1 MAMDPKIKAAIELEI
16 RERKSVTVDDIANI
30 IKRYD
35 VRPDPVQLIEQYY
48 RRKARSFISNIRDE
62 NGQRDL
68 FAIKTED
75 GERLYVNIP
84 NEDNLTH
91 LEAVQAQLN
100 AKYKGLNRS
109 KLKVQNRQ
117 REVSNQM
124 VFDFAEERMRR

>member
-16 RERKSVTVDDIANI
+16 RERKAVTVDDIANI
-30 IKRYD
+30 IKMYD

-84 NEDNLTH
+84 NEDNLIH

-100 AKYKGLNRS
+100 AKYQGLNRS

-124 VFDFAEERMRR
+124 VFDFEKKG

>member
-1 MAMDPKIKAAIELEI
+1 MAMDPKIKATIELEI
-16 RERKSVTVDDIANI
+16 RERKAVTVDDIANI
-30 IKRYD
+30 IKMYD

-84 NEDNLTH
+84 NEDNLIH

-100 AKYKGLNRS
+100 AKYQGLNRS

-124 VFDFAEERMRR
+124 VFDFEKKG